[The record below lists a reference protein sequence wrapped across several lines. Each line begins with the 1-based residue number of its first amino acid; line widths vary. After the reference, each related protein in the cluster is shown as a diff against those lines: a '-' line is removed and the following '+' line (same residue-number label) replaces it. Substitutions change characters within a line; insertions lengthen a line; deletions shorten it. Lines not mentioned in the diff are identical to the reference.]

1 MSIKDNLE
9 NLDAMTATCLAVLTF
24 FLHFL
29 FYYFLTEGA
38 GVHFPSPEDSS
49 WFEFLG
55 TVGLHSIPFG
65 IAYIIVYAVL
75 SSTFNA
81 GTSTEDD
88 ND

>member
-9 NLDAMTATCLAVLTF
+9 DLDAMTAACLAVLTF

-38 GVHFPSPEDSS
+38 GVHFPSPED
-49 WFEFLG
+49 
-55 TVGLHSIPFG
+55 
-65 IAYIIVYAVL
+65 
-75 SSTFNA
+75 
-81 GTSTEDD
+81 D